1 MSNGARAPSS
11 PRTRRSYAKVGET
24 RGGGLAGSVS
34 LCAVPVFLPG
44 WAAPVRTL
52 PQSRD
57 APVKRDSERPGAGG
71 VADRRIRLEAEVGR
85 RARKRSDEERE
96 GNVHVGETPSLA

>member
-1 MSNGARAPSS
+1 MGPGLQVALEQGGATLRWE
-11 PRTRRSYAKVGET
+11 RRG
-24 RGGGLAGSVS
+24 GGGLAGSVS

-52 PQSRD
+52 SKSRD
-57 APVKRDSERPGAGG
+57 APVKCDSERPGAGG
-71 VADRRIRLEAEVGR
+71 VADRRIRLAAEVGRR